1 MISHMRYYH
10 FIESTHTN
18 ERVNIMT
25 KQEIEIAKSIQLI
38 SDKCGIT
45 YQEAANQFE
54 MLMEDFLEVLND
66 KS

>member
-1 MISHMRYYH
+1 
-10 FIESTHTN
+10 
-18 ERVNIMT
+18 MT

-54 MLMEDFLEVLND
+54 MFMEDFLKVLNE